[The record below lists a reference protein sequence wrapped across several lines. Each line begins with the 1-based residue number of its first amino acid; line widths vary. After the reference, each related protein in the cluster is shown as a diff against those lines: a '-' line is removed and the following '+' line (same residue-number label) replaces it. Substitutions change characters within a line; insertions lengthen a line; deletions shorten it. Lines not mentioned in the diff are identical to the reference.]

1 MNNLKI
7 IRYEIYIMHFL
18 VFSFYYRLGDNSDE
32 LTPRIEVMI
41 DTSIVIPT
49 SRLTYEEQDA
59 LEAERAIFKT
69 KPWQIGR
76 VKNKCE
82 FIKQKIM
89 RKILFILIV
98 ISCWVGMAGCSD
110 DDNKGPDVF
119 F

>member
-1 MNNLKI
+1 MK
-7 IRYEIYIMHFL
+7 YILCIFL
-18 VFSFYYRLGDNSDE
+18 FSLLLSACDNSDE
-32 LTPRIEVMI
+32 LTPRIEDVI

-59 LEAERAIFKT
+59 LEVERQFST

-76 VKNKCE
+76 MKNNCE
-82 FIKQKIM
+82 FIKQKVM

-110 DDNKGPDVF
+110 DDNKGGCF